1 MDPIVNVPNITVDN
15 STIPYVQ
22 VNGTGIKFIGT
33 KQIGNTNIRP
43 VGVRRVADNRIWL
56 TDVPQAIP
64 IAVPVTERVGTPIVN
79 MPGCVQVH
87 KENAKNPK
95 NKNKMLVDDDPK
107 GNTVLCDAGMPYY
120 QPPDYDYR
128 ELSWQTIYQPQEEA
142 DGLDTGGDTDVADLD
157 TPEPP
162 PTPPTGGEDPDC
174 PPPNARRIGDVN
186 TAQTEKV
193 KGFELQIDKN
203 NPDGPKI
210 CVTLWEDIGTV
221 EKFLP
226 SVGVVTTTASIAA
239 VATTSA
245 LLAKPLADL
254 LLKVVKPAVKKI
266 LTKVQTMMGKTP
278 YRPTQS
284 EIRTNQYREKKGML
298 PLKFG
303 KKKVV
308 DPKKS

>member
-33 KQIGNTNIRP
+33 QRIGNNSIQPIST
-43 VGVRRVADNRIWL
+43 RRIADSRIWL
-56 TDVPQAIP
+56 NDVPQALP
-64 IAVPVTERVGTPIVN
+64 ISVPVTEIIGIPIVN
-79 MPGCVQVH
+79 MPGCVKVH

-107 GNTVLCDAGMPYY
+107 GNTVLCDAGAPYY
-120 QPPDYDYR
+120 YAPNYDAR
-128 ELSWQTIYQPQEEA
+128 ELSWQTIYTPQEEA
-142 DGLDTGGDTDVADLD
+142 DGLNTGDEPPAPDID

-162 PTPPTGGEDPDC
+162 VTPPTTAEDVEC
-174 PPPNARRIGDVN
+174 PPKNARRIGDLS
-186 TAQTEKV
+186 TSGEERV
-193 KGFELQIDKN
+193 KEYKLT
-203 NPDGPKI
+203 PDGKI
-210 CVTLWEDIGTV
+210 CETIWEPVPFVDQY
-221 EKFLP
+221 LP
-226 SVGVVTTTASIAA
+226 SVGVVTTTAGIAA

-254 LLKVVKPAVKKI
+254 LLKVIKPVVKKVLGKI
-266 LTKVQTMMGKTP
+266 QTMMGKTP

-303 KKKVV
+303 KKKMKI
-308 DPKKS
+308 PEKKD

>member
-1 MDPIVNVPNITVDN
+1 VDPIVNVPNITVDN

-33 KQIGNTNIRP
+33 KEIKNNSIQP
-43 VGVRRVADNRIWL
+43 VGIRRIADGRIWL
-56 TDVPQAIP
+56 KDVPQAIP
-64 IAVPVTERVGTPIVN
+64 IAVPVTEIVGTPIVD

-107 GNTVLCDAGMPYY
+107 GNTVLCDAGAPYFY
-120 QPPDYDYR
+120 APNYDAR

-142 DGLDTGGDTDVADLD
+142 EGLDTGEPPAPDID
-157 TPEPP
+157 TPDPP
-162 PTPPTGGEDPDC
+162 PTPNTTGEDPDC

-193 KGFELQIDKN
+193 TGYELQIDKN

-221 EKFLP
+221 ERYLP
-226 SVGVVTTTASIAA
+226 TVGTVTTTASIAA

-245 LLAKPLADL
+245 LLAKPIADL

-266 LTKVQTMMGKTP
+266 LTKVQTMMGKSP
-278 YRPTQS
+278 RRPTRS
-284 EIRTNQYREKKGML
+284 EVLADRYREKRGLL
-298 PLKFG
+298 PLK
-303 KKKVV
+303 KK
-308 DPKKS
+308 